1 MGKRYTYLRSAP
13 HLWAVI
19 DTAKTPATCVCMVPE
34 SNAEANESA
43 DAARICDVM
52 NRDHEMA
59 EQIAEATRRR
69 ETGS

>member
-13 HLWAVI
+13 WLWAVI
-19 DTAKTPATCVCMVPE
+19 DTAKTPAGVACTVPE
-34 SNAEANESA
+34 NNADAIESG

-59 EQIAEATRRR
+59 EQIAAATRRK
-69 ETGS
+69 EP